1 MQIFFRAS
9 NLLHATH
16 CIIKEW
22 GKNGKPGTKISS
34 EESQRT
40 EQQQDPMKYL
50 HGVVAVH
57 TEPLIIPLLLSPKL
71 DQTAENVWVMTKT

>member
-57 TEPLIIPLLLSPKL
+57 RATYNFPYFSLSSLTRLLRMSG
-71 DQTAENVWVMTKT
+71 